1 MKAKYTKF
9 LTVLAA
15 LLIAAGA
22 MAQDKMRVSGVVT
35 DETGEPLPGAGVL
48 VDGTSRGEITDI
60 DGNYTIEVSAGESLV
75 FNYIGYKSQT
85 VEIRG
90 GREKNKYIP

>member
-48 VDGTSRGEITDI
+48 VDGTSRG
-60 DGNYTIEVSAGESLV
+60 
-75 FNYIGYKSQT
+75 
-85 VEIRG
+85 
-90 GREKNKYIP
+90 